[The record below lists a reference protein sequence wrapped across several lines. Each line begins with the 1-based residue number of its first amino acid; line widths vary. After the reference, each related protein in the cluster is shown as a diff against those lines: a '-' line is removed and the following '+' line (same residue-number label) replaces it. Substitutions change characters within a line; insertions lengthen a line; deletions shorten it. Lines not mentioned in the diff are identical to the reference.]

1 MPAIPL
7 ARQLLLHREDAPA
20 RSGDRRYRARRA
32 RSTGMEGPARETPRG
47 AELRAAVLSDPEQC
61 RSRGLARSDSECRGG
76 GKRTDADKRE
86 SAESGVAA
94 GSLFKQEDACMR
106 AEMIADGSLSM
117 NGVFFDPECWY
128 EIDTPVDLANAERI
142 LEETDTYPEAY

>member
-1 MPAIPL
+1 
-7 ARQLLLHREDAPA
+7 
-20 RSGDRRYRARRA
+20 
-32 RSTGMEGPARETPRG
+32 MERPARETPRG
-47 AELRAAVLSDPEQC
+47 AELRAAVLSDPKQC

-106 AEMIADGSLSM
+106 AEMIADGSAPTTRRQPATASAGGELTPDEPGRHSRGWTV
-117 NGVFFDPECWY
+117 GVQVSPAAGAQGSR
-128 EIDTPVDLANAERI
+128 VARAARI
-142 LEETDTYPEAY
+142 R